1 MGTGHG
7 LKDLIGKMM
16 RYENSLY
23 SLYKLGETLSKEDK
37 YSETFRIMA
46 EEEIRHAKTLGGV
59 LKGGGFSGVVDYL
72 DALYLEPMVSYRA
85 EAPGDFRELLLEA
98 LKMEK
103 YAYEMYLK
111 MSEITEGSLR
121 HIFRMMASEE
131 LAHAYRV
138 RLIYGSLG

>member
-59 LKGGGFSGVVDYL
+59 LEGGGFSGVVDYL
-72 DALYLEPMVSYRA
+72 DALYLEPMVSYRG